1 MNSLATSWDSQPKIA
16 EIINL
21 DSYLRPKSTLPLFR
35 QPWYLAN
42 QSSPTSSTVS
52 FEEIGLRRALSNF
65 ASYLIENSKDI
76 EPQYVRIVEENFWD
90 LLA

>member
-1 MNSLATSWDSQPKIA
+1 MNNPATSWDSKPSLA

-21 DSYLRPKSTLPLFR
+21 AHYLPPKNARPFIR
-35 QPWYLAN
+35 QPWHFEN

-76 EPQYVRIVEENFWD
+76 EPEYVRIVEENFWD